1 MAPHTRGRTRKEEG
15 GRASATVLSGT
26 LLLEAVFGKRGAIAA
41 HGMVFIK
48 SKTAGWLV
56 GREHVLGDMGS
67 RGARTPG
74 VLVLGERIEL

>member
-1 MAPHTRGRTRKEEG
+1 M
-15 GRASATVLSGT
+15 
-26 LLLEAVFGKRGAIAA
+26 EAVFGKRGAIAA
-41 HGMVFIK
+41 HSMVFIK